1 MSESN
6 AKLFTNANIYTP
18 DGIFEGASLLVRDGL
33 IESVIPAALA
43 GSADADGAEIIDVG
57 GAILVPG
64 FVDVHVH
71 GGGGF
76 DVMSSRPGKPMLDG
90 MSLFHAKH
98 GTTSFLATT
107 LTASKEDIDA
117 ALQSL
122 AKELEEGTSGADAVG
137 IHLEGP
143 FINPVRCGAQ
153 NPAHIREAS
162 VDEMKK
168 YMDYSGHSIRLMTI
182 APEFA
187 GNLETIAY
195 ATQNGVTASI
205 GHSDGKI
212 ADVREAVAKGAS
224 HVTHMFNGMSP
235 MHHREPGVAGSALII
250 DDLAVEL
257 IVDGIHMTPDIV
269 SLIYKTKPADKIVL
283 ITDAIE
289 ATGCQDGDYF
299 LGELP
304 IIVKDNKA
312 TLRDGGSLAGSTLTM
327 DRAMRNT
334 IAFTGLSLEDVLP
347 GLTINPARQ
356 VGIDD
361 RKGSIEAGKDAD
373 LLILDA
379 DLNVKATYVRGRNV
393 YQA

>member
-1 MSESN
+1 MPESSV
-6 AKLFTNANIYTP
+6 KLFTNANVYTP
-18 DGIFEGASLLVRDGL
+18 DGVFEGASLLVRDGM
-33 IESVIPAALA
+33 IESIIPAALA
-43 GSADADGAEIIDVG
+43 GSADTEGAEIIDVG
-57 GAILVPG
+57 GANLVPG

-98 GTTSFLATT
+98 GTTAFLATT

-122 AKELEEGTSGADAVG
+122 AQELEAGTSGADAVG

-153 NPAHIREAS
+153 NPAHIREAT
-162 VDEMKK
+162 VEEMKK
-168 YMDYSGHSIRLMTI
+168 YMDDSGHSIRLMTI

-212 ADVREAVAKGAS
+212 ADIREAVAKGAS

-235 MHHREPGVAGSALII
+235 MHHREPGVAGSALLM
-250 DDLAVEL
+250 DELAVEL

-269 SLIYKTKPADKIVL
+269 SLVYKTKPADKIVL

-289 ATGCQDGDYF
+289 ATGCPDGDYF

-327 DRAMRNT
+327 DRALRNT
-334 IAFTGLSLEDVLP
+334 IAFTGLSLESVLP
-347 GLTINPARQ
+347 GLTLNPARQ

-373 LLILDA
+373 LVILDA

-393 YQA
+393 FQA